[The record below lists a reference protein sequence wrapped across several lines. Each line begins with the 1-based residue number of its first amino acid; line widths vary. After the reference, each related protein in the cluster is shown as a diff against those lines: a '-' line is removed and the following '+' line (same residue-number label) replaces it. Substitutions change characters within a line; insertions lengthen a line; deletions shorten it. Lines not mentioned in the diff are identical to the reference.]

1 MSEEIG
7 VKQLCSELE
16 ELHQFLHDSQER
28 ESVAVEGVQTVR
40 TEADNLREEVK
51 RLEEQSILEQ
61 SMPRPNLSWK

>member
-1 MSEEIG
+1 MLRTGGTSS
-7 VKQLCSELE
+7 V
-16 ELHQFLHDSQER
+16 SQER